1 MRIDNKLESIKKIN
15 ELCLNKFPEQ
25 LFKENEQD
33 KVKEF
38 LYKYPAK
45 YYAIRDKSKACGNSK
60 LKVSAE
66 DVLNEIKEY
75 SLFLCFIII

>member
-15 ELCLNKFPEQ
+15 ELCFNKFLEQ

-38 LYKYPAK
+38 LHMYPAK
-45 YYAIRDKSKACGNSK
+45 YCAKREHI
-60 LKVSAE
+60 AE
-66 DVLNEIKEY
+66 KHLEVLQKYEKY
-75 SLFLCFIII
+75 FT